1 MPVMLPQ
8 NFMWEK
14 TWWQY
19 VAMKFGLGKF
29 VSSAGG
35 FGGLPHFRR
44 ESQGTLGAEDYG
56 HTS

>member
-1 MPVMLPQ
+1 MLPQ